1 MGRLFA
7 ATASLKAGRTA
18 LVEGGRSLTYAEL
31 DTRVNRLANLLLG
44 RGIGRG
50 DRVALMARNCIGY
63 LEIELACARIGAIAV
78 GLNWRFTADETAH
91 CLDLTG
97 PSLTIAA
104 PGYEAVLEAA
114 GWPADL
120 VLGEDLEAAMA
131 GAGEGAGEGDP
142 GRHVEPED
150 GMVVIFTSGTTGH
163 PKGALI
169 SHRAIIARALIY
181 GAELAVPA
189 DDTFVA
195 WTPLFHMGANDFAL
209 ATLLRG
215 GRVVVMDGYR
225 PGELIRAIETW
236 PVHYLA
242 AVPGMVED
250 FVTHLK
256 ASSRN
261 FRPIGMVGAMPD
273 LVPRQQLKE
282 ITELLNAPYLNT
294 FGSTETGIPPAT
306 ANFVPVGA
314 APESLS
320 KVQSGFCEIRLVDA
334 DDNDVPDGEP
344 GELAIR
350 GPSLFSGYWGN
361 DEANREA
368 FRNGWFHMGDV
379 FRRNPDG
386 SLDFLDRV
394 KYMIKSGAENIYP
407 GRDRAPHPRRPPH
420 RRRRRGAQ
428 ARRPLGRGPGRLR
441 RPHRRRAHRR
451 RRDRHVPGED
461 RQLQAAEGS
470 PFRRDEGS
478 AAEHVGEDPAAC
490 AGGAVEVGGIN
501 PWPAS
506 GRSPPAKAGGRSPG
520 RSSARRGAARRASGG

>member
-1 MGRLFA
+1 MSSYIPPPEVAAASATTVGRLFA
-7 ATASLKAGRTA
+7 ATAALHGTRTA
-18 LVEGGRSLTYAEL
+18 LVEGERGLTYAEL
-31 DTRVNRLANLLLG
+31 DTRVNRLAHVLLG
-44 RGIGRG
+44 SGVGRG

-78 GLNWRFTADETAH
+78 GMNWRFTADETAH
-91 CLDLTG
+91 GLDLTG
-97 PSLTIAA
+97 PSLTIASA
-104 PGYEAVLEAA
+104 DYEAVLEAA
-114 GWPADL
+114 GHPADF
-120 VLGEDLEAAMA
+120 VLGEDLDAAMA
-131 GAGEGAGEGDP
+131 GADDGDP
-142 GRHVEPED
+142 GCHVEPED
-150 GMVVIFTSGTTGH
+150 GMVIIFTSGTTGH

-169 SHRAIIARALIY
+169 SHRAMIARALIY

-215 GRVVVMDGYR
+215 GRVAVMDGYR
-225 PGELIRAIETW
+225 PHELIRAIETW

-256 ASSRN
+256 ASSRD

-282 ITELLNAPYLNT
+282 ITELLGAPYLNT

-306 ANFVPVGA
+306 ANFVPIGA
-314 APESLS
+314 APETLS

-407 GRDRAPHPRRPPH
+407 AEIERHILADPRIADAAVVRKPDARWGEVPVVFAAH
-420 RRRRRGAQ
+420 TDDALTEDDVIAMCRGKIANYKLPKEVHFVAMEDLPRSTSGKIQ
-428 ARRPLGRGPGRLR
+428 RHVLEVRLR
-441 RPHRRRAHRR
+441 
-451 RRDRHVPGED
+451 
-461 RQLQAAEGS
+461 
-470 PFRRDEGS
+470 
-478 AAEHVGEDPAAC
+478 
-490 AGGAVEVGGIN
+490 
-501 PWPAS
+501 
-506 GRSPPAKAGGRSPG
+506 
-520 RSSARRGAARRASGG
+520 

>member
-1 MGRLFA
+1 MSSYIPPPEVAAASATTVGRLFA
-7 ATASLKAGRTA
+7 ATASLHGARTA
-18 LVEGGRSLTYAEL
+18 LVEGARSLTYAALEA
-31 DTRVNRLANLLLG
+31 RVRRLANLLLG

-78 GLNWRFTADETAH
+78 GMNWRFTADETAH
-91 CLDLTG
+91 GLDLTG
-97 PSLTIAA
+97 PSLTIASA
-104 PGYEAVLEAA
+104 DYEAVLEAA
-114 GWPADL
+114 GYPADF
-120 VLGEDLEAAMA
+120 VLGQQLDAAMA
-131 GAGEGAGEGDP
+131 HADDGDP
-142 GRHVEPED
+142 GCHVAPED
-150 GMVVIFTSGTTGH
+150 GMVIIFTSGTTGH

-169 SHRAIIARALIY
+169 SHRAMIARALIY

-215 GRVVVMDGYR
+215 GRVAVMDGYR
-225 PGELIRAIETW
+225 PKELIRAIETW

-256 ASSRN
+256 ASSRD

-314 APESLS
+314 APETLS
-320 KVQSGFCEIRLVDA
+320 KMQSGFCEIRLVDA

-368 FRNGWFHMGDV
+368 FRQGWFHMGDV

-394 KYMIKSGAENIYP
+394 KYMIKSGGENIYP
-407 GRDRAPHPRRPPH
+407 AEIERHILADARIADAAVVRKPDARWGEVPVVFAARTDEAMTEEDVIAMCRGRIANYKLPKEVHFVAMEDLPRSTS
-420 RRRRRGAQ
+420 GKIQ
-428 ARRPLGRGPGRLR
+428 
-441 RPHRRRAHRR
+441 
-451 RRDRHVPGED
+451 RHVLE
-461 RQLQAAEGS
+461 
-470 PFRRDEGS
+470 
-478 AAEHVGEDPAAC
+478 
-490 AGGAVEVGGIN
+490 
-501 PWPAS
+501 
-506 GRSPPAKAGGRSPG
+506 
-520 RSSARRGAARRASGG
+520 ARLG